1 MYTEVNRGMQRH
13 IPLYTSVYLCPRQG
27 YTEVYRGMGRGTQR
41 YAEVSR
47 CMQRYAR
54 SCIEKYPSAHR
65 HIQMNTDTLVFTLS
79 HMYVSVFRRCV
90 WLNVFV
96 FSLMSQHLSNNLW
109 PMYASWRFPSSKS
122 KILIKPSHLD
132 MVEAEAQP
140 LTQIVPAKESHFSRW
155 SEQFLSFVWRW
166 SARFAVELLVLV
178 SFVWRWSAHFLIE
191 LLCWLKIH
199 WFQACFN
206 TKNNKTSIIKKLVNQ
221 W

>member
-1 MYTEVNRGMQRH
+1 MRRKVPKCIQTHTDEYGH
-13 IPLYTSVYLCPRQG
+13 ISFYIFSHV
-27 YTEVYRGMGRGTQR
+27 
-41 YAEVSR
+41 
-47 CMQRYAR
+47 
-54 SCIEKYPSAHR
+54 CIC
-65 HIQMNTDTLVFTLS
+65 F
-79 HMYVSVFRRCV
+79 FRRCV